1 MKKNHLRLVKH
12 MATTIVLLL
21 AAMVVLLI
29 AAAHRTYTRQM
40 ERLDIYI
47 GVLSGRTAQHVGD
60 VFQDKLSAITSAAC
74 LYGEALGEDG
84 ADMTH
89 LAQLEQASGFDRIR
103 FIDAGGVS
111 YTSDGETALVADR
124 VYYMDGIR
132 GGSGII
138 SVSASRFNSARFI
151 GFYAPVQLGDEVI
164 GVLLGLLDEETV
176 SAVLETELYGCPAF
190 TMLVDANGR
199 SLGQYRTAG
208 SAYVEDLDAALSHFQ
223 VSQARDVLEA
233 AADQTAMTFSFVG
246 SGGASEGGIQPV
258 SGTGWSLLQLFP
270 SQVAAQMLAEINRDQ
285 HLTMLVL
292 VVILMLIGAQLLCF
306 TRQQVSAAQAQR
318 SRDRMTSL
326 LQSVADDYLCLISVD
341 LNTQQEELFRLRE
354 SCGLEDWTGG
364 DADYTHGMQKFA
376 RQFVCPQDRD
386 RFLCAARLD
395 TLLPLLER
403 QRELYIEYDAII
415 GGELQ
420 HLQSKFI
427 LDRSDPGKPRLLSG
441 IRNITELTH
450 ERIRTRTSMDLIVS
464 AASTVYPFI
473 LEENLT
479 KNEAFTV
486 YNHSVVNEGLF
497 QSFTME
503 EMMDSLKPTMPYPED
518 FEKLHDLMNRD
529 AQLDAYRRGQRLL
542 HVQVRQTGDDGQVHW
557 METRNILME
566 NVTGDVYSIS
576 MTRCIDDDVRRTAE
590 LRQAKEAAESANRA
604 KSTFLFNM
612 SHDIRT
618 PMNAIMGFSSLAEKY
633 VNDPARV
640 EDCLQKINLS
650 GQYLLRLINSVLDL
664 AYIESGKMTLDIR
677 AHDIPAML
685 KNVKYVFQAD
695 LQKKQLT
702 LDVACDV
709 QDPVAY
715 FDALKMNQIELNLIG
730 NAIKYTP
737 AGGHITYTVSQTG
750 RGSGTAD
757 YRFTVK
763 DNGIG
768 MSEEFRRRVF
778 DAFER
783 ENNSVV
789 SGIEGSGLGLAITK
803 RLVEEL
809 GGAITCRSEP
819 GKGSEFVCTYTL
831 RTGTAADAAPELPER
846 GERLHAAGRRVLLVE
861 DNALNREISRE
872 ILSGAGFLV
881 EEADD
886 GDVAVEKVRRSAPGH
901 YDLILMDVQMPR
913 MDGYEATRRIRAL
926 PDPQLSHIPILAV
939 TANAFA
945 EDRQAALEAGMD
957 GHIAKPVSVQAL
969 ELAIAR
975 LLSRRSGD
983 ADTDPDSKEAPE
995 Q

>member
-12 MATTIVLLL
+12 MATNIVLLL

-29 AAAHRTYTRQM
+29 AAAHRNYTRQM
-40 ERLDIYI
+40 ERLDVYI
-47 GVLSGRTAQHVGD
+47 GVLSGRTAQHAGD

-138 SVSASRFNSARFI
+138 SISASRFNSARLI

-176 SAVLETELYGCPAF
+176 SAILETELYDFPAF
-190 TMLVDANGR
+190 TMLVDADGR

-246 SGGASEGGIQPV
+246 SSGASEGGIQPV

-292 VVILMLIGAQLLCF
+292 VVILMLIGAQLLYF

-364 DADYTHGMQKFA
+364 DADYTRGMQKFA

-386 RFLCAARLD
+386 RFLRTARLD

-403 QRELYIEYDAII
+403 QRELYIEYDAIT

-441 IRNITELTH
+441 VRNITELTH

-497 QSFTME
+497 RSFTME
-503 EMMDSLKPTMPYPED
+503 EMMDSLKPTMPYSED
-518 FEKLHDLMNRD
+518 FDRLYAVMNRD

-557 METRNILME
+557 METRNILTE

-576 MTRCIDDDVRRTAE
+576 MTRCIDDDMRRTAE

-640 EDCLQKINLS
+640 ADCLQKINLS

-664 AYIESGKMTLDIR
+664 AYIESGKM
-677 AHDIPAML
+677 
-685 KNVKYVFQAD
+685 
-695 LQKKQLT
+695 T

-750 RGSGTAD
+750 SGSGTAD

-831 RTGTAADAAPELPER
+831 RTGTAADAAPELPES

-886 GDVAVEKVRRSAPGH
+886 GDAAVEKVRWSAPGH

>member
-1 MKKNHLRLVKH
+1 
-12 MATTIVLLL
+12 MA
-21 AAMVVLLI
+21 
-29 AAAHRTYTRQM
+29 
-40 ERLDIYI
+40 
-47 GVLSGRTAQHVGD
+47 
-60 VFQDKLSAITSAAC
+60 
-74 LYGEALGEDG
+74 
-84 ADMTH
+84 
-89 LAQLEQASGFDRIR
+89 
-103 FIDAGGVS
+103 
-111 YTSDGETALVADR
+111 
-124 VYYMDGIR
+124 
-132 GGSGII
+132 
-138 SVSASRFNSARFI
+138 
-151 GFYAPVQLGDEVI
+151 
-164 GVLLGLLDEETV
+164 
-176 SAVLETELYGCPAF
+176 
-190 TMLVDANGR
+190 
-199 SLGQYRTAG
+199 
-208 SAYVEDLDAALSHFQ
+208 
-223 VSQARDVLEA
+223 
-233 AADQTAMTFSFVG
+233 
-246 SGGASEGGIQPV
+246 
-258 SGTGWSLLQLFP
+258 
-270 SQVAAQMLAEINRDQ
+270 
-285 HLTMLVL
+285 
-292 VVILMLIGAQLLCF
+292 
-306 TRQQVSAAQAQR
+306 
-318 SRDRMTSL
+318 
-326 LQSVADDYLCLISVD
+326 
-341 LNTQQEELFRLRE
+341 
-354 SCGLEDWTGG
+354 
-364 DADYTHGMQKFA
+364 
-376 RQFVCPQDRD
+376 
-386 RFLCAARLD
+386 
-395 TLLPLLER
+395 
-403 QRELYIEYDAII
+403 
-415 GGELQ
+415 
-420 HLQSKFI
+420 
-427 LDRSDPGKPRLLSG
+427 
-441 IRNITELTH
+441 
-450 ERIRTRTSMDLIVS
+450 
-464 AASTVYPFI
+464 
-473 LEENLT
+473 
-479 KNEAFTV
+479 
-486 YNHSVVNEGLF
+486 
-497 QSFTME
+497 
-503 EMMDSLKPTMPYPED
+503 
-518 FEKLHDLMNRD
+518 
-529 AQLDAYRRGQRLL
+529 
-542 HVQVRQTGDDGQVHW
+542 
-557 METRNILME
+557 
-566 NVTGDVYSIS
+566 
-576 MTRCIDDDVRRTAE
+576 
-590 LRQAKEAAESANRA
+590 
-604 KSTFLFNM
+604 
-612 SHDIRT
+612 
-618 PMNAIMGFSSLAEKY
+618 
-633 VNDPARV
+633 
-640 EDCLQKINLS
+640 DCLQKINLS

-715 FDALKMNQIELNLIG
+715 FDALKMDQIELNLIG

-750 RGSGTAD
+750 SGSGTAD

-831 RTGTAADAAPELPER
+831 RTGTAADAAPELPES

-886 GDVAVEKVRRSAPGH
+886 GDAAVEKVRRSAPGH

-983 ADTDPDSKEAPE
+983 TATDPDSKEAPE

>member
-1 MKKNHLRLVKH
+1 MKENHLRLVRH
-12 MATTIVLLL
+12 MAVNIVLLL
-21 AAMVVLLI
+21 AAVMVLLL
-29 AAAHRTYTRQM
+29 AAAHRNYTRQM
-40 ERLDIYI
+40 ERLDVYI
-47 GVLSGRTAQHVGD
+47 GVLSGRTAQHAGD

-89 LAQLEQASGFDRIR
+89 LAQLEQVSGFDRIR
-103 FIDAGGVS
+103 FIDADGVS

-124 VYYMDGIR
+124 VYYMD
-132 GGSGII
+132 GII

-199 SLGQYRTAG
+199 SLGQYRANL
-208 SAYVEDLDAALSHFQ
+208 AYMEDLDAALSHFQ

-292 VVILMLIGAQLLCF
+292 VVILMLIGAQLLYF
-306 TRQQVSAAQAQR
+306 TRRQVSAAQAQR

-386 RFLCAARLD
+386 RFLRTARLD

-479 KNEAFTV
+479 KNETFTV

-503 EMMDSLKPTMPYPED
+503 EMMDSLKPTMPYSED
-518 FEKLHDLMNRD
+518 FDRLYAVMNRD

-566 NVTGDVYSIS
+566 NVTGDVCSVS

-612 SHDIRT
+612 S
-618 PMNAIMGFSSLAEKY
+618 
-633 VNDPARV
+633 
-640 EDCLQKINLS
+640 
-650 GQYLLRLINSVLDL
+650 
-664 AYIESGKMTLDIR
+664 
-677 AHDIPAML
+677 HDIPAML

-831 RTGTAADAAPELPER
+831 RTGTAADAAPELPES

-886 GDVAVEKVRRSAPGH
+886 GDAAVEKVRRSAPGH

>member
-12 MATTIVLLL
+12 MAVNIVLLL
-21 AAMVVLLI
+21 AAVMVLLL

-40 ERLDIYI
+40 ERLDVYI
-47 GVLSGRTAQHVGD
+47 GVLSGRTAQHAGD

-84 ADMTH
+84 ADMTY
-89 LAQLEQASGFDRIR
+89 LAQLEQVSGFDRIR
-103 FIDAGGVS
+103 FIDADGVS

-199 SLGQYRTAG
+199 SLGQYRANL
-208 SAYVEDLDAALSHFQ
+208 AYMEDLDAALSHFQ

-292 VVILMLIGAQLLCF
+292 VVILMLIGAQLLYF
-306 TRQQVSAAQAQR
+306 TRRQVSAAQAQR

-386 RFLCAARLD
+386 RFLRTARLD

-479 KNEAFTV
+479 KNETFTV

-503 EMMDSLKPTMPYPED
+503 EMMDSLKPTMPYSED
-518 FEKLHDLMNRD
+518 FDRLYAVMNRD

-566 NVTGDVYSIS
+566 NVTGDVCSVS

-612 SHDIRT
+612 S
-618 PMNAIMGFSSLAEKY
+618 
-633 VNDPARV
+633 
-640 EDCLQKINLS
+640 
-650 GQYLLRLINSVLDL
+650 
-664 AYIESGKMTLDIR
+664 
-677 AHDIPAML
+677 HDIPAML

-831 RTGTAADAAPELPER
+831 RTGTAADAAPELPES

-886 GDVAVEKVRRSAPGH
+886 GDAAVEKVRRSAPGH

>member
-12 MATTIVLLL
+12 MVANIVLLL

-29 AAAHRTYTRQM
+29 AAAHRNYTRQM
-40 ERLDIYI
+40 ERLDVYI
-47 GVLSGRTAQHVGD
+47 GVLSGRTAQHAGD

-138 SVSASRFNSARFI
+138 SVSASRFNSARLI

-176 SAVLETELYGCPAF
+176 SAILETELYDFPAF
-190 TMLVDANGR
+190 TMLVDADGR

-246 SGGASEGGIQPV
+246 SSGASEGGIQPV

-292 VVILMLIGAQLLCF
+292 VVILMLIGAQLLYF

-386 RFLCAARLD
+386 RFLRTARLD

-403 QRELYIEYDAII
+403 QRDLYIEYDAII
-415 GGELQ
+415 DGELQ

-441 IRNITELTH
+441 VRNITELTH

-497 QSFTME
+497 RSFTME
-503 EMMDSLKPTMPYPED
+503 EMMDSLKPTMPYSED
-518 FEKLHDLMNRD
+518 FDKLYAVMNRD

-557 METRNILME
+557 METRNILTE

-576 MTRCIDDDVRRTAE
+576 MTRCIDDDMRRTAE

-612 SHDIRT
+612 S
-618 PMNAIMGFSSLAEKY
+618 
-633 VNDPARV
+633 
-640 EDCLQKINLS
+640 
-650 GQYLLRLINSVLDL
+650 
-664 AYIESGKMTLDIR
+664 
-677 AHDIPAML
+677 HDIPAML

-750 RGSGTAD
+750 SGSGTAD

-831 RTGTAADAAPELPER
+831 RTGTAADAAPELPES

-872 ILSGAGFLV
+872 ILSDAGFLV

-886 GDVAVEKVRRSAPGH
+886 GDAAVEKVRWSAPGH

>member
-1 MKKNHLRLVKH
+1 
-12 MATTIVLLL
+12 
-21 AAMVVLLI
+21 
-29 AAAHRTYTRQM
+29 
-40 ERLDIYI
+40 
-47 GVLSGRTAQHVGD
+47 
-60 VFQDKLSAITSAAC
+60 
-74 LYGEALGEDG
+74 
-84 ADMTH
+84 
-89 LAQLEQASGFDRIR
+89 
-103 FIDAGGVS
+103 
-111 YTSDGETALVADR
+111 
-124 VYYMDGIR
+124 
-132 GGSGII
+132 
-138 SVSASRFNSARFI
+138 
-151 GFYAPVQLGDEVI
+151 
-164 GVLLGLLDEETV
+164 
-176 SAVLETELYGCPAF
+176 
-190 TMLVDANGR
+190 
-199 SLGQYRTAG
+199 
-208 SAYVEDLDAALSHFQ
+208 
-223 VSQARDVLEA
+223 
-233 AADQTAMTFSFVG
+233 
-246 SGGASEGGIQPV
+246 
-258 SGTGWSLLQLFP
+258 
-270 SQVAAQMLAEINRDQ
+270 
-285 HLTMLVL
+285 
-292 VVILMLIGAQLLCF
+292 
-306 TRQQVSAAQAQR
+306 
-318 SRDRMTSL
+318 
-326 LQSVADDYLCLISVD
+326 
-341 LNTQQEELFRLRE
+341 
-354 SCGLEDWTGG
+354 
-364 DADYTHGMQKFA
+364 
-376 RQFVCPQDRD
+376 
-386 RFLCAARLD
+386 
-395 TLLPLLER
+395 
-403 QRELYIEYDAII
+403 
-415 GGELQ
+415 
-420 HLQSKFI
+420 
-427 LDRSDPGKPRLLSG
+427 
-441 IRNITELTH
+441 
-450 ERIRTRTSMDLIVS
+450 
-464 AASTVYPFI
+464 
-473 LEENLT
+473 
-479 KNEAFTV
+479 
-486 YNHSVVNEGLF
+486 
-497 QSFTME
+497 
-503 EMMDSLKPTMPYPED
+503 
-518 FEKLHDLMNRD
+518 
-529 AQLDAYRRGQRLL
+529 
-542 HVQVRQTGDDGQVHW
+542 
-557 METRNILME
+557 METRNILTE

-576 MTRCIDDDVRRTAE
+576 MTRCIDDDMRRTAE

-640 EDCLQKINLS
+640 ADCLQKINLS

-664 AYIESGKMTLDIR
+664 AYIESGKLTLDIR

-750 RGSGTAD
+750 SGSGSAD

-831 RTGTAADAAPELPER
+831 RTAADAAPELPES

-872 ILSGAGFLV
+872 ILSDAGFLV

-886 GDVAVEKVRRSAPGH
+886 GDAAVEKVRWSAPGH

-957 GHIAKPVSVQAL
+957 GHIAKPISVQAL

>member
-1 MKKNHLRLVKH
+1 MKENHLRLVRH
-12 MATTIVLLL
+12 MAVNIVLLL
-21 AAMVVLLI
+21 AAVMVLLL

-47 GVLSGRTAQHVGD
+47 GVLSGRTAQHAGD

-89 LAQLEQASGFDRIR
+89 LAQLEQVSGFDRIR
-103 FIDAGGVS
+103 FIDADGVS

-199 SLGQYRTAG
+199 SLGQYRANL
-208 SAYVEDLDAALSHFQ
+208 AYMEDLDAALSHFQ

-292 VVILMLIGAQLLCF
+292 VVILMLIGAQLLYF
-306 TRQQVSAAQAQR
+306 TRRQVSAAQAQR

-386 RFLCAARLD
+386 RFLRTARLD

-479 KNEAFTV
+479 KNETFTV

-503 EMMDSLKPTMPYPED
+503 EMMDSLKPTMPYSED
-518 FEKLHDLMNRD
+518 FDRLYAVMNRD

-566 NVTGDVYSIS
+566 NVTGDVCSVS

-612 SHDIRT
+612 S
-618 PMNAIMGFSSLAEKY
+618 
-633 VNDPARV
+633 
-640 EDCLQKINLS
+640 
-650 GQYLLRLINSVLDL
+650 
-664 AYIESGKMTLDIR
+664 
-677 AHDIPAML
+677 HDIPAML

-831 RTGTAADAAPELPER
+831 RTGTAADAAPELPES

-886 GDVAVEKVRRSAPGH
+886 GDAAVEKVRRSAPGH

>member
-12 MATTIVLLL
+12 MAVNIVLLL
-21 AAMVVLLI
+21 AAVMVLLL

-47 GVLSGRTAQHVGD
+47 GVLSGRTAQHAGD

-89 LAQLEQASGFDRIR
+89 LAQLERASGFDRIR
-103 FIDAGGVS
+103 FIDADGVS

-199 SLGQYRTAG
+199 SLGQYRANL
-208 SAYVEDLDAALSHFQ
+208 AYMEDLDAALSHFQ

-292 VVILMLIGAQLLCF
+292 VVILMLIGAQLLYF
-306 TRQQVSAAQAQR
+306 TRRQVSAAQAQR

-386 RFLCAARLD
+386 RFLRTARLD

-479 KNEAFTV
+479 KNETFTV

-503 EMMDSLKPTMPYPED
+503 EMMDSLKPTMPYSED
-518 FEKLHDLMNRD
+518 FDRLYAVMNRD

-566 NVTGDVYSIS
+566 NVTGDVCSVS

-612 SHDIRT
+612 S
-618 PMNAIMGFSSLAEKY
+618 
-633 VNDPARV
+633 
-640 EDCLQKINLS
+640 
-650 GQYLLRLINSVLDL
+650 
-664 AYIESGKMTLDIR
+664 
-677 AHDIPAML
+677 HDIPAML

-831 RTGTAADAAPELPER
+831 RTGTAADAAPELPES

-886 GDVAVEKVRRSAPGH
+886 GDAAVEKVRRSAPGH

>member
-12 MATTIVLLL
+12 MAVNIVLLL
-21 AAMVVLLI
+21 AAVMVLLL

-40 ERLDIYI
+40 ERLDVYI
-47 GVLSGRTAQHVGD
+47 GVLSGRTAQHAGD

-89 LAQLEQASGFDRIR
+89 LAQLEQVSGFDRIR
-103 FIDAGGVS
+103 FIDADGVS

-190 TMLVDANGR
+190 TMLVDANGL
-199 SLGQYRTAG
+199 SLGQYRANL
-208 SAYVEDLDAALSHFQ
+208 AYMEDLDAALSHFQ

-292 VVILMLIGAQLLCF
+292 VVILMLIGAQLLYF
-306 TRQQVSAAQAQR
+306 TRRQVSAAQAQR

-386 RFLCAARLD
+386 RFLRTARLD

-518 FEKLHDLMNRD
+518 FEKLHALMNRD

-576 MTRCIDDDVRRTAE
+576 MTRCIDDDMRRTAE

-612 SHDIRT
+612 S
-618 PMNAIMGFSSLAEKY
+618 
-633 VNDPARV
+633 
-640 EDCLQKINLS
+640 
-650 GQYLLRLINSVLDL
+650 
-664 AYIESGKMTLDIR
+664 
-677 AHDIPAML
+677 HDIPAML

-831 RTGTAADAAPELPER
+831 RTGTAADAAPELPES

-886 GDVAVEKVRRSAPGH
+886 GDAAVEKVRWSAPGH

-983 ADTDPDSKEAPE
+983 TDTDPDSKEAPE

>member
-12 MATTIVLLL
+12 MVANIVLLL

-29 AAAHRTYTRQM
+29 AAAHRNYTRQM
-40 ERLDIYI
+40 ERLDVYI
-47 GVLSGRTAQHVGD
+47 GVLSGRTAQHAGD

-138 SVSASRFNSARFI
+138 SVSASRFNSARLI

-176 SAVLETELYGCPAF
+176 SAILETELYDFPAF
-190 TMLVDANGR
+190 TMLVDADGR

-246 SGGASEGGIQPV
+246 SSGASEGGIQPV

-292 VVILMLIGAQLLCF
+292 VVILMLIGAQLLYF

-386 RFLCAARLD
+386 RFLRTARLD

-403 QRELYIEYDAII
+403 QRELYIEYDAIT

-441 IRNITELTH
+441 VRNITELTH

-497 QSFTME
+497 RSFTME
-503 EMMDSLKPTMPYPED
+503 EMMDSLKPTMPYSED
-518 FEKLHDLMNRD
+518 FDRLYAVMNRD

-557 METRNILME
+557 METRNILTE

-576 MTRCIDDDVRRTAE
+576 MTRCIDDDMRRTAE

-640 EDCLQKINLS
+640 ADCLQKINLS

-737 AGGHITYTVSQTG
+737 AGGHINLHCQPDRQRQRH
-750 RGSGTAD
+750 RGLPL
-757 YRFTVK
+757 YR
-763 DNGIG
+763 
-768 MSEEFRRRVF
+768 
-778 DAFER
+778 
-783 ENNSVV
+783 
-789 SGIEGSGLGLAITK
+789 
-803 RLVEEL
+803 
-809 GGAITCRSEP
+809 
-819 GKGSEFVCTYTL
+819 KGQ
-831 RTGTAADAAPELPER
+831 RHRHER
-846 GERLHAAGRRVLLVE
+846 GVPPPRLRRLRAGE
-861 DNALNREISRE
+861 
-872 ILSGAGFLV
+872 
-881 EEADD
+881 
-886 GDVAVEKVRRSAPGH
+886 
-901 YDLILMDVQMPR
+901 Q
-913 MDGYEATRRIRAL
+913 
-926 PDPQLSHIPILAV
+926 QC
-939 TANAFA
+939 
-945 EDRQAALEAGMD
+945 
-957 GHIAKPVSVQAL
+957 
-969 ELAIAR
+969 R
-975 LLSRRSGD
+975 LRH
-983 ADTDPDSKEAPE
+983 
-995 Q
+995 

>member
-1 MKKNHLRLVKH
+1 MKENHLRLVRH
-12 MATTIVLLL
+12 MAVNIVLLL
-21 AAMVVLLI
+21 AAVMVLLL
-29 AAAHRTYTRQM
+29 AAAHRNYTRQM
-40 ERLDIYI
+40 ERLDVYI
-47 GVLSGRTAQHVGD
+47 GVLSGRTAQHAGD

-89 LAQLEQASGFDRIR
+89 LAQLEQVSGFDRIR
-103 FIDAGGVS
+103 FIDADGVS

-199 SLGQYRTAG
+199 SLGQYRANL
-208 SAYVEDLDAALSHFQ
+208 AYMEDLDAALSHFQ

-292 VVILMLIGAQLLCF
+292 VVILMLIGAQLLYF
-306 TRQQVSAAQAQR
+306 TRRQVSAAQAQR

-386 RFLCAARLD
+386 RFLRTARLD

-479 KNEAFTV
+479 KNETFTV

-503 EMMDSLKPTMPYPED
+503 EMMDSLKPTMPYSED
-518 FEKLHDLMNRD
+518 FDRLYAVMNRD

-566 NVTGDVYSIS
+566 NVTGDVCSVS

-612 SHDIRT
+612 S
-618 PMNAIMGFSSLAEKY
+618 
-633 VNDPARV
+633 
-640 EDCLQKINLS
+640 
-650 GQYLLRLINSVLDL
+650 
-664 AYIESGKMTLDIR
+664 
-677 AHDIPAML
+677 HDIPAML

-831 RTGTAADAAPELPER
+831 RTGTAADAAPELPES

-886 GDVAVEKVRRSAPGH
+886 GDAAVEKVRRSAPGH

>member
-12 MATTIVLLL
+12 MVANIVLLL

-29 AAAHRTYTRQM
+29 AAAHRNYTRQM
-40 ERLDIYI
+40 ERLDVYI
-47 GVLSGRTAQHVGD
+47 GVLSGRTAQHAGD

-124 VYYMDGIR
+124 IYYMDGIR

-138 SVSASRFNSARFI
+138 SISASRFNSARLI

-164 GVLLGLLDEETV
+164 GVLLGLLDEEAV
-176 SAVLETELYGCPAF
+176 SAILETELYDFPAF
-190 TMLVDANGR
+190 TMLVDADGR

-246 SGGASEGGIQPV
+246 SSGASEGGIQPV

-292 VVILMLIGAQLLCF
+292 VVILMLIGAQLLYF

-386 RFLCAARLD
+386 RFLRTARLD

-403 QRELYIEYDAII
+403 QRELYIEYDAIT

-427 LDRSDPGKPRLLSG
+427 LDRSDPEKPRLLSG
-441 IRNITELTH
+441 VRNITELTH

-497 QSFTME
+497 RSFTME
-503 EMMDSLKPTMPYPED
+503 EMMDSLKPTMPYSED
-518 FEKLHDLMNRD
+518 FDRLYAVMNRD

-557 METRNILME
+557 MS
-566 NVTGDVYSIS
+566 TGIY
-576 MTRCIDDDVRRTAE
+576 
-590 LRQAKEAAESANRA
+590 
-604 KSTFLFNM
+604 
-612 SHDIRT
+612 
-618 PMNAIMGFSSLAEKY
+618 
-633 VNDPARV
+633 
-640 EDCLQKINLS
+640 
-650 GQYLLRLINSVLDL
+650 
-664 AYIESGKMTLDIR
+664 
-677 AHDIPAML
+677 
-685 KNVKYVFQAD
+685 
-695 LQKKQLT
+695 
-702 LDVACDV
+702 
-709 QDPVAY
+709 
-715 FDALKMNQIELNLIG
+715 
-730 NAIKYTP
+730 
-737 AGGHITYTVSQTG
+737 
-750 RGSGTAD
+750 
-757 YRFTVK
+757 
-763 DNGIG
+763 
-768 MSEEFRRRVF
+768 
-778 DAFER
+778 
-783 ENNSVV
+783 
-789 SGIEGSGLGLAITK
+789 
-803 RLVEEL
+803 
-809 GGAITCRSEP
+809 
-819 GKGSEFVCTYTL
+819 
-831 RTGTAADAAPELPER
+831 
-846 GERLHAAGRRVLLVE
+846 
-861 DNALNREISRE
+861 
-872 ILSGAGFLV
+872 
-881 EEADD
+881 
-886 GDVAVEKVRRSAPGH
+886 
-901 YDLILMDVQMPR
+901 
-913 MDGYEATRRIRAL
+913 
-926 PDPQLSHIPILAV
+926 
-939 TANAFA
+939 
-945 EDRQAALEAGMD
+945 
-957 GHIAKPVSVQAL
+957 
-969 ELAIAR
+969 
-975 LLSRRSGD
+975 
-983 ADTDPDSKEAPE
+983 
-995 Q
+995 

>member
-1 MKKNHLRLVKH
+1 
-12 MATTIVLLL
+12 
-21 AAMVVLLI
+21 
-29 AAAHRTYTRQM
+29 
-40 ERLDIYI
+40 
-47 GVLSGRTAQHVGD
+47 
-60 VFQDKLSAITSAAC
+60 
-74 LYGEALGEDG
+74 
-84 ADMTH
+84 
-89 LAQLEQASGFDRIR
+89 
-103 FIDAGGVS
+103 
-111 YTSDGETALVADR
+111 
-124 VYYMDGIR
+124 
-132 GGSGII
+132 
-138 SVSASRFNSARFI
+138 
-151 GFYAPVQLGDEVI
+151 
-164 GVLLGLLDEETV
+164 
-176 SAVLETELYGCPAF
+176 
-190 TMLVDANGR
+190 
-199 SLGQYRTAG
+199 
-208 SAYVEDLDAALSHFQ
+208 
-223 VSQARDVLEA
+223 
-233 AADQTAMTFSFVG
+233 
-246 SGGASEGGIQPV
+246 
-258 SGTGWSLLQLFP
+258 
-270 SQVAAQMLAEINRDQ
+270 
-285 HLTMLVL
+285 
-292 VVILMLIGAQLLCF
+292 
-306 TRQQVSAAQAQR
+306 
-318 SRDRMTSL
+318 
-326 LQSVADDYLCLISVD
+326 
-341 LNTQQEELFRLRE
+341 
-354 SCGLEDWTGG
+354 
-364 DADYTHGMQKFA
+364 
-376 RQFVCPQDRD
+376 
-386 RFLCAARLD
+386 
-395 TLLPLLER
+395 
-403 QRELYIEYDAII
+403 
-415 GGELQ
+415 
-420 HLQSKFI
+420 
-427 LDRSDPGKPRLLSG
+427 
-441 IRNITELTH
+441 
-450 ERIRTRTSMDLIVS
+450 
-464 AASTVYPFI
+464 
-473 LEENLT
+473 
-479 KNEAFTV
+479 
-486 YNHSVVNEGLF
+486 
-497 QSFTME
+497 
-503 EMMDSLKPTMPYPED
+503 
-518 FEKLHDLMNRD
+518 
-529 AQLDAYRRGQRLL
+529 
-542 HVQVRQTGDDGQVHW
+542 
-557 METRNILME
+557 
-566 NVTGDVYSIS
+566 

-640 EDCLQKINLS
+640 ADCLQKINLS
-650 GQYLLRLINSVLDL
+650 GQYLLHLINSVLDL
-664 AYIESGKMTLDIR
+664 AYIESGKATLDIR

-685 KNVKYVFQAD
+685 ENVKYVFQAD

-750 RGSGTAD
+750 SGSGTAD
-757 YRFTVK
+757 YRFAVK

-768 MSEEFRRRVF
+768 MSEEFRRRIF

-831 RTGTAADAAPELPER
+831 RTGTAADAAPEQPES

-872 ILSGAGFLV
+872 ILSDAGFLV

-886 GDVAVEKVRRSAPGH
+886 GDAAVEKVRWSAPGH

-983 ADTDPDSKEAPE
+983 ADTDLDSKEAPE